1 MGLISGCYPE
11 SSRGLTTFPGV
22 LSHTQSPFSLPL
34 PAPEL
39 GGWGGKWRW
48 LILKV
53 FQRVGRRQW
62 WLAIV
67 SPGPS
72 RKFKLRNL
80 QVNLRFLCYYNK
92 DCFFSSIQLPSY
104 PSLSPPLP
112 PDLTS
117 LKAILS
123 LPECEGLIQAPR
135 HNHCLIKSGRVSRSR
150 IVSRGLNFTS
160 AQN

>member
-22 LSHTQSPFSLPL
+22 LLHTQPILPASSHTWAGRVGRKMEIAQ
-34 PAPEL
+34 PE
-39 GGWGGKWRW
+39 
-48 LILKV
+48 V
-53 FQRVGRRQW
+53 FQRVGKRQW

-72 RKFKLRNL
+72 RKFQLRNL
-80 QVNLRFLCYYNK
+80 QVNLGFLCYHNK
-92 DCFFSSIQLPSY
+92 DCFSSSIQLSSL

-123 LPECEGLIQAPR
+123 LPEREGLIQALW

-150 IVSRGLNFTS
+150 MVSRGLNFTS